1 MSAGPASAHRQ
12 GVSRSP
18 VPRGPRRIS
27 GPTRTPAAREEARAA
42 RGSRSMTATAGG
54 AVALPRPVGGGVP
67 TFVPR
72 AVDALRR
79 LPDNRWLERL
89 MRGQAWVVVIGIA
102 LMGIVAMQV
111 SLLKMNAGIG
121 RAVEHSSTLER
132 QNADLRSAV
141 SSLSSEERIQREAA
155 EMGLVMPPAGD
166 VRYVKA
172 RGSLDAQRAIKRMQ
186 APNPPLSQLQAQAQA
201 GASGVATA
209 GAAASGVTPGTSA
222 PAPAPTVTPQAAP
235 AEQAAPAAQPTQ
247 AAPAPTT
254 PVQPQ
259 ATPPSGAVAGGTA
272 APTATGA
279 VAGGTTP

>member
-1 MSAGPASAHRQ
+1 MSAGPAAAHRQ

-27 GPTRTPAAREEARAA
+27 GPTRTPDAREAARLA

-67 TFVPR
+67 SFVPR

-79 LPDNRWLERL
+79 LPDNRWLDRL

-132 QNADLRSAV
+132 QNADLRAAV
-141 SSLSSEERIQREAA
+141 STLSSEERIQREAA
-155 EMGLVMPPAGD
+155 AMGLVMPPAGD

-186 APNPPLSQLQAQAQA
+186 TPNPPASQLQAQAQA
-201 GASGVATA
+201 GASGVAPA
-209 GAAASGVTPGTSA
+209 GAAATGVTPDTSA
-222 PAPAPTVTPQAAP
+222 PAPAAVAAP
-235 AEQAAPAAQPTQ
+235 VTPAAQPAQ
-247 AAPAPTT
+247 AAPQT
-254 PVQPQ
+254 PVAGPH
-259 ATPPSGAVAGGTA
+259 ATPPSGAVAGGTVA
-272 APTATGA
+272 TTANGA